1 MFEWV
6 SGTRHSWHNLAAL
19 ALLTFCARTAGA
31 RAGRCA
37 VRGRRRWC
45 DAGASDSPSVTAEK
59 IGPRTRSRRGGG
71 CGYCT
76 GLELSELNTWL
87 TEETCAGHHA
97 REFIDSAH

>member
-1 MFEWV
+1 MIHCRRARRPVCGEGP
-6 SGTRHSWHNLAAL
+6 SAL
-19 ALLTFCARTAGA
+19 A
-31 RAGRCA
+31 
-37 VRGRRRWC
+37 C
-45 DAGASDSPSVTAEK
+45 DAGASDSPPVTAEK
-59 IGPRTRSRRGGG
+59 IGPRAAHPKQQARGRG